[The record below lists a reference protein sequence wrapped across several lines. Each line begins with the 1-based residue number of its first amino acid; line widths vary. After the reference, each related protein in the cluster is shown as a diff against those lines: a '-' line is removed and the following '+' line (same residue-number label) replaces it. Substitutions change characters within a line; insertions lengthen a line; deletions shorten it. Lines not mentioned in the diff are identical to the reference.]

1 MSSVEEVE
9 RKVAS
14 SVSHSPPLSL
24 SRSLSDPFLSKKMS
38 LASQREASMTT
49 KMLGGEEE
57 RMEVFFFFCLVVV
70 AE

>member
-24 SRSLSDPFLSKKMS
+24 SRSLSDPFLSKKNEPRVS
-38 LASQREASMTT
+38 ERSIDDDKNVGR
-49 KMLGGEEE
+49 GGGKNGG
-57 RMEVFFFFCLVVV
+57 FFFLLSCCCC
-70 AE
+70 